1 MAVEFHELID
11 TSAPDEAAKYR
22 GRVDPAH
29 IPTPRI
35 HTYVYICIRMCVD
48 AHHSH
53 CIPGFVRVPRDL
65 TAPLPGDPV
74 NARTHNMRVLVQFVS
89 CRVAEY
95 AWKTNGRLFLSL
107 CVETPRAI
115 AQWLIP
121 FRPYF
126 YLATSEWS
134 PLDSKKSTMTTDVPN
149 RWQHLEGTRGYLR
162 RHVRERIA
170 FFRVSDCWCVDREE
184 MLYLGLQHSREIF
197 VKMLRWYGK
206 TFDNLNLSLRVNF
219 YGRKSRLDFTNNFYL
234 ILNNYYQ

>member
-22 GRVDPAH
+22 GRVDPPH
-29 IPTPRI
+29 ISTPHVYVYTR
-35 HTYVYICIRMCVD
+35 TYVRMHVH
-48 AHHSH
+48 AHYSH
-53 CIPGFVRVPRDL
+53 CIPMFVRVPRDL

-89 CRVAEY
+89 RRVAEY

-170 FFRVSDCWCVDREE
+170 FLGSRTADVSIEKNL
-184 MLYLGLQHSREIF
+184 LYLGLQDSRRDVREN
-197 VKMLRWYGK
+197 LLLHWCGK
-206 TFDNLNLSLRVNF
+206 F
-219 YGRKSRLDFTNNFYL
+219 
-234 ILNNYYQ
+234 

>member
-1 MAVEFHELID
+1 MEWMEISRDGRRVPRVNWYVRARWGGEIQRESRSRTHLD
-11 TSAPDEAAKYR
+11 TTCICLYA
-22 GRVDPAH
+22 
-29 IPTPRI
+29 
-35 HTYVYICIRMCVD
+35 YICTYACGCTLFPL
-48 AHHSH
+48 HSR
-53 CIPGFVRVPRDL
+53 FVRVPRDL

-89 CRVAEY
+89 RRVAEY

-170 FFRVSDCWCVDREE
+170 FLGSRTADVSIEKRC
-184 MLYLGLQHSREIF
+184 YI
-197 VKMLRWYGK
+197 
-206 TFDNLNLSLRVNF
+206 
-219 YGRKSRLDFTNNFYL
+219 
-234 ILNNYYQ
+234 